1 MLAVKVMAR
10 QGRIRMTGV
19 NEDVYSIL
27 ETIGFISL
35 CEVERAQ

>member
-10 QGRIRMTGV
+10 QGRILMTGV